1 MFLGAIY
8 KCSFNHKLWCTLGLI
23 RFNLFIND
31 LPLHAKNISVDCDM
45 LTDDTTLRT
54 FGFFLFG
61 FFYRKKYARQFRSGI
76 QLVWHNHNHM
86 VINPIKTKSV
96 TIATRQKHQ
105 LSPLPFD
112 HVPHGAKID
121 QVSEH
126 SLLDITI
133 DNKLRIPI
141 MSAKESGDES
151 SSVKITL

>member
-61 FFYRKKYARQFRSGI
+61 FFYRKKYARQFRSGN
-76 QLVWHNHNHM
+76 QLVRHNHIIWSSFRSRPSQLQSLPDRNTSCHPYRS
-86 VINPIKTKSV
+86 ITFHTGRKLIKCQNTV
-96 TIATRQKHQ
+96 
-105 LSPLPFD
+105 F
-112 HVPHGAKID
+112 
-121 QVSEH
+121 
-126 SLLDITI
+126 
-133 DNKLRIPI
+133 
-141 MSAKESGDES
+141 
-151 SSVKITL
+151 